1 MNPSLYPSFQILIC
15 DDDTSFL
22 RSISFAIERYCGIS
36 NIVQCSDSRDVLSHL
51 ASGNIRVILLD
62 LNMPHI
68 SGDEL
73 LPKIIE
79 LYPYISV
86 VIISGINKVE
96 SAVQCIKLGAYDYHV
111 KTEEPERLS
120 NSIMQVIRYQEL
132 NLENQG
138 NARSYARKAKY
149 FTSCIF

>member
-1 MNPSLYPSFQILIC
+1 MNPSLYPSLYPSFQILIC

-86 VIISGINKVE
+86 VIISGINQVE
-96 SAVQCIKLGAYDYHV
+96 SAVQCIKLVHTTTTL
-111 KTEEPERLS
+111 KPK
-120 NSIMQVIRYQEL
+120 
-132 NLENQG
+132 NQ
-138 NARSYARKAKY
+138 KD
-149 FTSCIF
+149 